1 MGPGVVAK
9 IHVIN
14 LPIKNRGQE
23 VKKVCL
29 LKSLGD
35 GFCLEFGTLHVIT
48 KYFNFF
54 NVFYFPFLFL
64 YYKVSQSKEV
74 ELYLFIC
81 STIPFLNYRQRV
93 LIYCS
98 RLQN

>member
-14 LPIKNRGQE
+14 LPIKKYRGQG

-35 GFCLEFGTLHVIT
+35 GFCLEFGTLHVIR
-48 KYFNFF
+48 KYFNFLNF
-54 NVFYFPFLFL
+54 VSPFPFL
-64 YYKVSQSKEV
+64 YDEVSQFKEK
-74 ELYLFIC
+74 ELHCFIC
-81 STIPFLNYRQRV
+81 SRIPFLNYRHREF
-93 LIYCS
+93 
-98 RLQN
+98 